1 MKRIEKMI
9 CPDCGKDDYED
20 LDFMFHE
27 DDAVDHCK
35 CGQMTYA
42 DHVAAHK
49 RSEDKD
55 GKKEKES

>member
-1 MKRIEKMI
+1 MI